1 MSDAGVRRRDVQA
14 APADVSGCVS
24 VSEERKMTPQ
34 RPRGH
39 PGCAT
44 DRTRVMRALHAEG
57 AKRGLD
63 HEGLREMCRGR
74 FGVASM
80 GDLDLAQAASLYKD
94 VTGTEFLVAGRG
106 PAPRVKLPE
115 RGYAAR
121 GETQIVSGGEL
132 ELLERAFAK
141 RAWGPA
147 TKLAFIRRQ
156 LGREQIRTRADFQRV
171 FRGVQAMNRRDGKGD
186 YAQVA

>member
-1 MSDAGVRRRDVQA
+1 MSDAGAWRRDVQA
-14 APADVSGCVS
+14 APADVPGRVS
-24 VSEERKMTPQ
+24 VSEEREMK
-34 RPRGH
+34 RPIE
-39 PGCAT
+39 T
-44 DRTRVMRALHAEG
+44 RTRVMRALHAEG

-94 VTGTEFLVAGRG
+94 VTGTEFLVAGQG

-141 RAWGPA
+141 RGWGPA
-147 TKLAFIRRQ
+147 TKSAFIRRQ
-156 LGREQIRTRADFQRV
+156 LRGREQIRTRADFQRV

-186 YAQVA
+186 YDLVSAA

>member
-1 MSDAGVRRRDVQA
+1 MSDAGVWRRDVPA
-14 APADVSGCVS
+14 APADVPGRVS
-24 VSEERKMTPQ
+24 VSEERAMTPQ
-34 RPRGH
+34 PK
-39 PGCAT
+39 GCAT

-63 HEGLREMCRGR
+63 HEGLREMCRGK

-141 RAWGPA
+141 RGWGPA

-156 LGREQIRTRADFQRV
+156 LGGREQIRTRADFQKV

-186 YAQVA
+186 YAKVA

>member
-1 MSDAGVRRRDVQA
+1 MKRRM
-14 APADVSGCVS
+14 
-24 VSEERKMTPQ
+24 E
-34 RPRGH
+34 PRT
-39 PGCAT
+39 A
-44 DRTRVMRALHAEG
+44 VMRALHAEG

-94 VTGTEFLVAGRG
+94 LTGTEFLVRER
-106 PAPRVKLPE
+106 PKVKLPE

-132 ELLERAFAK
+132 ELLERACAK
-141 RAWGPA
+141 RGWGPA
-147 TKLAFIRRQ
+147 TKLAFVRRQ
-156 LGREQIRTRADFQRV
+156 LGRDQIRTRADFQRV

-186 YAQVA
+186 YDQKVA